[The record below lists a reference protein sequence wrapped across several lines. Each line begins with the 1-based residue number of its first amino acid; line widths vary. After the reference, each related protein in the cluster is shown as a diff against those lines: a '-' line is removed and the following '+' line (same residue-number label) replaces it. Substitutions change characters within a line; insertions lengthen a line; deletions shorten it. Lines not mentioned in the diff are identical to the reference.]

1 MPTLS
6 EATNPRFLL
15 GNWRFSKKL
24 DFDTIGQLDKEVEED
39 TDLESAECLMQGTQ
53 SYATDGTFE
62 QKIYFKVSIF
72 MTDTHMD
79 FRFYTNYTGHWTF
92 DLQKMKLTETYLTNE
107 TICLDETTE
116 EILEESPDFFDF
128 IATETKTPQQSKI
141 QILSEKELKITEL
154 EDDFSYKLNK
164 I

>member
-1 MPTLS
+1 
-6 EATNPRFLL
+6 
-15 GNWRFSKKL
+15 
-24 DFDTIGQLDKEVEED
+24 
-39 TDLESAECLMQGTQ
+39 
-53 SYATDGTFE
+53 
-62 QKIYFKVSIF
+62 
-72 MTDTHMD
+72 
-79 FRFYTNYTGHWTF
+79 
-92 DLQKMKLTETYLTNE
+92 MKLTETYLTNE